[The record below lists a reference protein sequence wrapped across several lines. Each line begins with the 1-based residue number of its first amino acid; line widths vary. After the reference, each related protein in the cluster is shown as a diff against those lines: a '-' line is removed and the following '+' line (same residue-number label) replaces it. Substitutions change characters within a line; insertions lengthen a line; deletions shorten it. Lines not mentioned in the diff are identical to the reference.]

1 MATNLSPKKNP
12 IPEQD
17 PHVRNKNFDEAIAR
31 SKIYE
36 KQEQRVFQRRHNCT
50 LQEMAD
56 REEAARAAAKEG
68 K

>member
-1 MATNLSPKKNP
+1 MCSSDLLV
-12 IPEQD
+12 D
-17 PHVRNKNFDEAIAR
+17 FDEAIAR

-36 KQEQRVFQRRHNCT
+36 KQEARVFLRRHNCT

-56 REEAARAAAKEG
+56 REEAARAAAAKEG